1 MRVGEIDQ
9 EAAQDLLKVLVDI
22 RSRLKLARQARMKSI
37 AVDVGGKLHRSIQR
51 AIDRAIN
58 SPPMDARD

>member
-9 EAAQDLLKVLVDI
+9 EAAQGLLRVLVDI
-22 RSRLKLARQARMKSI
+22 ASRLKLARQARMKSI

-51 AIDRAIN
+51 AIDRATN
-58 SPPMDARD
+58 PPPMDSRD